1 MRSIEI
7 FEEQFGH
14 LFYNH
19 SVKFG
24 DIDND
29 LSTDY
34 IKRLIREDH
43 ISNASVVVVLVGPK
57 TFCRKHID
65 WEISAA
71 LTKTIGNC
79 GYAGLFGLCLPHHP
93 NFGQSTY
100 TRNLVPAR
108 LVDNLLTGYAELYDW
123 TTTDETIL
131 KFVNAAFQRRNSP
144 ALSRDNRRLQMMKN
158 ICG

>member
-1 MRSIEI
+1 MYPSRFPPLDRPRRLLKRRVFISYYHQDEI
-7 FEEQFGH
+7 YRDLFEEQFGH

-65 WEISAA
+65 WEYPRHSLKQSAIA
-71 LTKTIGNC
+71 VMQDSSVYVCLIIVTSGKVPIHPT
-79 GYAGLFGLCLPHHP
+79 LF
-93 NFGQSTY
+93 
-100 TRNLVPAR
+100 
-108 LVDNLLTGYAELYDW
+108 LLG
-123 TTTDETIL
+123 
-131 KFVNAAFQRRNSP
+131 
-144 ALSRDNRRLQMMKN
+144 SRQFAHRV
-158 ICG
+158 C